1 MRRQLARLGLGLD
14 PHSHQAAG
22 DEIVTDDLIRLVV
35 DIKAGKSGDA
45 NIYRA
50 LQQTR
55 SDLGVLILLDTS
67 SSVKDLAP
75 DGRTIQQQQIALGW
89 ELASTLDAAGDRV
102 AVYGLHRGG
111 RERVHLRRVTGLDE
125 QRGG

>member
-55 SDLGVLILLDTS
+55 RDLGVLILLDTS

-89 ELASTLDAAGDRV
+89 RSEERSVGKEWVSTCRS
-102 AVYGLHRGG
+102 
-111 RERVHLRRVTGLDE
+111 RR
-125 QRGG
+125 QPSP